1 MSEPTNINKG
11 IVSTL
16 GGTDLIVGVDPG
28 GAILKPITLDNLL
41 ALVRSNIK
49 VGGRNL
55 AINSGTNMV
64 ATTGVSSRKLSMP
77 LVVGEQ
83 YTVSFDIDYGETKP
97 YFEIYLSE
105 SVGQSFT
112 YRNVIER
119 GNVNN
124 GHNVFVKKI
133 TKPASVF
140 ALFTSSGQPIT
151 ISNLKVERGNVATD
165 WTPAPED
172 LGWGGVN
179 QRFTISYDLPLA
191 IGQKGGSHEPA
202 DNVCLH
208 LCLSSH
214 SHLSFRSLD
223 DMCRFIGKSCE
234 ELSVSADSAGSDL
247 RGCRHSHTGLD
258 AVRCQYAQ
266 PSRVQRSGELHPHAI
281 LRQLGKDAVFL
292 SMEQFTADLRPSA
305 HIRNVERQVDALV
318 SDCLSD
324 NRVATPGKEV
334 TL

>member
-77 LVVGEQ
+77 LVVGEKC
-83 YTVSFDIDYGETKP
+83 TVSFDIDYGETKP
-97 YFEIYLSE
+97 YFEVYLSE
-105 SVGQSFT
+105 AVGQAFSS
-112 YRNVIER
+112 RNVIER
-119 GNVNN
+119 KDVNS
-124 GHNVFVKKI
+124 GHNVFVMTI

-140 ALFTSSGQPIT
+140 ALFNNSGQPIT

-179 QRFTISYDLPLA
+179 QRFTITYDLPLA
-191 IGQKGGSHEPA
+191 IGQKGGQHEPA
-202 DNVCLH
+202 DIDCQHLH
-208 LCLSSH
+208 IGSH
-214 SHLSFRSLD
+214 SLLSFRSLD

-234 ELSVSADSAGSDL
+234 DIPGCPSAADTRLLRRRQRHARMDAHQQLHAQSPLGSLSPGRL
-247 RGCRHSHTGLD
+247 HRD
-258 AVRCQYAQ
+258 ATVR
-266 PSRVQRSGELHPHAI
+266 RSGTH
-281 LRQLGKDAVFL
+281 AVFPCVGK
-292 SMEQFTADLRPSA
+292 STADLCPSPL
-305 HIRNVERQVDALV
+305 RRT
-318 SDCLSD
+318 
-324 NRVATPGKEV
+324 VASR
-334 TL
+334 